1 MTTEPREPGVPDPAT
16 GSARGST
23 LPAGTGT
30 ARGDAVATEVKATSR
45 AAWAPWSL
53 LIVTA
58 VWGASFVL
66 MARMIEEMAVTAVLT
81 WRFAVASLLLI
92 AIRPKAVRVLTPLE
106 WRRAAITGAVL
117 SVGYLLQTF
126 GLETTSPTVSGF
138 ITGMFLVFTPLVAW
152 AVTGERV
159 GRTAW
164 MGVGIATFGLALIS
178 LRGFSVGTGEMLT
191 LLGALA
197 FAGQIVALSLW
208 APPDKTY
215 AFAVVQLSVVALISA
230 ASMPFEDG
238 AKMPQTAAAWWG
250 VAALALVATA
260 VAFLVQT
267 WAQARMEP
275 TRAAV
280 ILTMEPVFAG
290 ITGYLTGDEITWRI
304 LVGGSLV
311 ISAMLLVELGPR
323 RSRDA
328 TVPHLE
334 P

>member
-1 MTTEPREPGVPDPAT
+1 MRIVRSSPADPGAGAGAGAQAARSTT
-16 GSARGST
+16 
-23 LPAGTGT
+23 L
-30 ARGDAVATEVKATSR
+30 TSSSPV
-45 AAWAPWSL
+45 AWAPLSL
-53 LIVTA
+53 LLVTA

-92 AIRPKAVRVLTPLE
+92 AIRPMAVRALTPLE

-117 SVGYLLQTF
+117 SLGYLLQTF

-164 MGVGIATFGLALIS
+164 MGVAIATVGLGLIS
-178 LRGFSVGTGEMLT
+178 LRGLSVGLGEMLT

-230 ASMPFEDG
+230 LSMPFEDG
-238 AKMPQTAAAWWG
+238 AKVPQSTAAWWG

-311 ISAMLLVELGPR
+311 VGAMLLVELGPR
-323 RSRDA
+323 RGRDA

>member
-1 MTTEPREPGVPDPAT
+1 MR
-16 GSARGST
+16 
-23 LPAGTGT
+23 L
-30 ARGDAVATEVKATSR
+30 
-45 AAWAPWSL
+45 APWSL
-53 LIVTA
+53 LVVTA

-81 WRFAVASLLLI
+81 WRFAIAAAVLI
-92 AIRPKAVRVLTPLE
+92 AIRPAAVRALTSLE
-106 WRRAAITGAVL
+106 WRRAAATGAVL
-117 SVGYLLQTF
+117 SIGYLLQTF

-152 AVTGERV
+152 AVTREPI

-164 MGVGIATFGLALIS
+164 LGVGVATVGLALIS
-178 LRGFSVGTGEMLT
+178 LRGFSVGLGEVLT

-208 APPDKTY
+208 APPSKTY

-230 ASMPFEDG
+230 VSMTFEEG
-238 AKMPQTAAAWWG
+238 ALVPQSANAWWG
-250 VAALALVATA
+250 VLALALAATA

-267 WAQARMEP
+267 WAQSRMAP

-280 ILTMEPVFAG
+280 ILAMEPVFAA
-290 ITGYLTGDEITWRI
+290 ITGFLTGDEITWRI

-311 ISAMLLVELGPR
+311 VAAMLLVELGPR
-323 RSRDA
+323 RGRDA
-328 TVPHLE
+328 AVPHLE

>member
-1 MTTEPREPGVPDPAT
+1 MTTPPRDPI
-16 GSARGST
+16 
-23 LPAGTGT
+23 LPAHT
-30 ARGDAVATEVKATSR
+30 ANPSDTSR
-45 AAWAPWSL
+45 GGTSDSHAHSQQAASRRAKVLAPWSL

-66 MARMIEEMAVTAVLT
+66 MARLIEEMAVTAVLT
-81 WRFAVASLLLI
+81 WRFAIAAMVLI
-92 AIRPKAVRVLTPLE
+92 AIRPTSVRELTPLE
-106 WRRAAITGAVL
+106 WRRAAATGAVL

-152 AVTGERV
+152 AVTREPI

-164 MGVGIATFGLALIS
+164 MGVGVATVGLALIS
-178 LRGFSVGTGEMLT
+178 LRGFSVGLGEMLT

-208 APPDKTY
+208 APPSKIY
-215 AFAVVQLSVVALISA
+215 SFSLVQLSVVAIISA
-230 ASMPFEDG
+230 LSMPFEEG
-238 AKMPQTAAAWWG
+238 ALVPQSANAWWG
-250 VAALALVATA
+250 VLALALAATA

-267 WAQARMEP
+267 WAQARMAP

-280 ILTMEPVFAG
+280 ILAMEPVFAA
-290 ITGYLTGDEITWRI
+290 ITGFLTGDEITLRI
-304 LVGGSLV
+304 ILGGALVVG
-311 ISAMLLVELGPR
+311 AMLLVELGPR
-323 RSRDA
+323 HSRDA

>member
-1 MTTEPREPGVPDPAT
+1 MTAQPREPI
-16 GSARGST
+16 
-23 LPAGTGT
+23 LPASATPASAGTTPTGGI
-30 ARGDAVATEVKATSR
+30 ASSSSAGGN
-45 AAWAPWSL
+45 AAASAGSPLAPWSL

-66 MARMIEEMAVTAVLT
+66 MARMIEEMAVTAVLM
-81 WRFAVASLLLI
+81 WRFTIAAAVLI
-92 AIRPKAVRVLTPLE
+92 AIRPTAVRVLTPLE

-117 SVGYLLQTF
+117 STGYLLQTF

-152 AVTGERV
+152 AVTREPI

-164 MGVGIATFGLALIS
+164 IGVGIATAGLALIS
-178 LRGFSVGTGEMLT
+178 LHGFSVGLGEFLT

-208 APPDKTY
+208 APPSKTY
-215 AFAVVQLSVVALISA
+215 AFAVVQLSVVAVISA
-230 ASMPFEDG
+230 ASMPFEEG
-238 AKMPQTAAAWWG
+238 ALVPQSAGAWWG
-250 VAALALVATA
+250 VLALALLATA

-267 WAQARMEP
+267 WAQARMSP

-280 ILTMEPVFAG
+280 ILSLEPVFAG
-290 ITGYLTGDEITWRI
+290 LTGYLTGDEITWRI
-304 LVGGSLV
+304 LLGGGLV
-311 ISAMLLVELGPR
+311 LSAMLLVELGPR
-323 RSRDA
+323 HGRDA
-328 TVPHLE
+328 TLPHLE

>member
-1 MTTEPREPGVPDPAT
+1 MTAEPRDPSVPARST
-16 GSARGST
+16 VTNGTSAAGST
-23 LPAGTGT
+23 TTPPTTPVASGT
-30 ARGDAVATEVKATSR
+30 R
-45 AAWAPWSL
+45 WAPWAL
-53 LIVTA
+53 LTVTA
-58 VWGASFVL
+58 AWGASFVL
-66 MARMIEEMAVTAVLT
+66 MAWMIEDMAVTAVLT
-81 WRFAVASLLLI
+81 WRFAVAAVLLM
-92 AIRPKAVRVLTPLE
+92 AIRPTAVCVLTPLE
-106 WRRAAITGAVL
+106 WRRAAATGAVL

-126 GLETTSPTVSGF
+126 GLESTSPTVSGF

-152 AVTGERV
+152 AVTREPI

-164 MGVGIATFGLALIS
+164 IGVGVATLGLALIS
-178 LRGFSVGTGEMLT
+178 LRGLSVGLGEVLT

-208 APPDKTY
+208 APPSKAY

-230 ASMPFEDG
+230 LSMPFEDG
-238 AKMPQTAAAWWG
+238 ALVPQSAAAWWG
-250 VAALALVATA
+250 VLALAVAATA

-267 WAQARMEP
+267 WSQARMEP

-304 LVGGSLV
+304 LLGGSLV
-311 ISAMLLVELGPR
+311 VGAMLLVELGPR
-323 RSRDA
+323 RGRDA